1 MDKYLEYIKQV
12 MAIAH
17 TGITYSTDPYA
28 LENYEDLLELS
39 KTMLHEYSAKTI
51 PRTDLFA
58 DQRYPTPQPTVR
70 VAIIQDGKMLFV
82 KEKLGPSAGKYS
94 LPGGWVDVGQSVL
107 QAAQAEGEEESGYP
121 IRILRL
127 LAMMDR
133 SKYIS
138 SDIYDTFTI
147 VFLAETTGEYR
158 GHNFEIDA
166 VEWFDIGQMPE
177 LSFKLTKEELDII
190 IHAYHTKEMYIE

>member
-17 TGITYSTDPYA
+17 TGMTYSKDPYA

-39 KTMLHEYSAKTI
+39 KTMLNDYSSNII

-82 KEKLGPSAGKYS
+82 KEKIGPSAGKWS

-121 IRILRL
+121 LRIIRL
-127 LAMMDR
+127 LAIMDR
-133 SKYIS
+133 SNYIA
-138 SDIYDTFTI
+138 SDIYDTFTM
-147 VFLAETTGEYR
+147 VFLAQPTGEYQ
-158 GHNFEIDA
+158 GHNFEIEA
-166 VEWFDIGQMPE
+166 VEWVPLGQMPD

-190 IHAYHTKEMYIE
+190 VNAYHSKEMVIE

>member
-17 TGITYSTDPYA
+17 TGMTYSKDPYA

-39 KTMLHEYSAKTI
+39 KTMLSEYSSKII
-51 PRTDLFA
+51 PRTDLFV

-70 VAIIQDGKMLFV
+70 VAIVQDGKMLFV
-82 KEKLGPSAGKYS
+82 KEKMGPSAGKWS

-121 IRILRL
+121 LRILRL
-127 LAMMDR
+127 LAIMDR
-133 SKYIS
+133 SNYIA
-138 SDIYDTFTI
+138 SDIYDTFTM
-147 VFLAETTGEYR
+147 VFLAEPAGEYQ
-158 GHNFEIDA
+158 GHNFEIEA
-166 VEWFDIGQMPE
+166 VEWLPLGQMPD

-190 IHAYHTKEMYIE
+190 VNAYYSKKMVIE